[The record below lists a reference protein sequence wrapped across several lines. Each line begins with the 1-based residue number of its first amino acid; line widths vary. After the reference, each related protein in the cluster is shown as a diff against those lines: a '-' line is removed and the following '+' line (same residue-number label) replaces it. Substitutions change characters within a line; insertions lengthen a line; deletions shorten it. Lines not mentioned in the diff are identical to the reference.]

1 MHSPNNLGLSAVLP
15 EMSATRGLLSAG
27 GRSSTEERKVVLC
40 PDLIFSAH
48 SLNSGPPG
56 EVEPGPRNQ
65 GSMM

>member
-1 MHSPNNLGLSAVLP
+1 MHSPNSLGLSAVLP
-15 EMSATRGLLSAG
+15 EMRATRGLSAG

-40 PDLIFSAH
+40 SDLMVSAH

-56 EVEPGPRNQ
+56 EVAPGPRNQ